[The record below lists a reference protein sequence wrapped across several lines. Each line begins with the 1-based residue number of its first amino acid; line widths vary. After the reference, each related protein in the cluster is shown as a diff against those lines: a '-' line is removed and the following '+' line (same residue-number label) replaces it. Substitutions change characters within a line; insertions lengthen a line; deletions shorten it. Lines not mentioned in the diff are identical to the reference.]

1 MSEKKVV
8 IKINKYI
15 KKIGKNDLVLDN
27 GSIVQV
33 ITQSGAFVQY
43 GYAPLIMSKKLFN
56 ELKKYDLLYLDVEKT
71 KKESKGFN
79 PPHLFY
85 FRFDIEKMERMGYE
99 VAEE

>member
-8 IKINKYI
+8 IKINRYT

-27 GSIVQV
+27 GSCIQV

-71 KKESKGFN
+71 KKKARVLTRRICFISDSTLKKWSEWAT
-79 PPHLFY
+79 
-85 FRFDIEKMERMGYE
+85 RW
-99 VAEE
+99 